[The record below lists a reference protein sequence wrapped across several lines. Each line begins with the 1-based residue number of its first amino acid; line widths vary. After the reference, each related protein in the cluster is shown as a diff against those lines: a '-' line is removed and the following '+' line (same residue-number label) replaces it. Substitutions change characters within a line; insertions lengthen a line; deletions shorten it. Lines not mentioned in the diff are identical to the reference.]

1 MYSYKHQSDVMT
13 RRYFRIDAKM
23 RYRIESHEP
32 LQNHNIKHANQ
43 AVLDLATKYDLAF
56 KNLLASEYPN
66 SEYVEFLVSQ
76 ISAKLQAHYQILE
89 ELEKPGTPDPDFIYR
104 CARTI
109 HKNLNIIYA
118 LPADLAHELEKLQ
131 LFQSDLGQI
140 IVGLCIENDRRT
152 LSEFNEKI
160 KEWRVFIKQAD
171 KDISGQ
177 SAIAV
182 KAVCYAFDVIFCSYS
197 TYLND
202 HFQSGF
208 WRSSALN
215 ISASGVKFSSLTEFV
230 FGAHLKM
237 HFLLPDLE
245 NQAIALEAKVI
256 SSTYLPSSYCF
267 ETKLDF
273 YIPDAISQFAL
284 LQQLQI
290 LEAKEGCKVFR
301 GR

>member
-1 MYSYKHQSDVMT
+1 
-13 RRYFRIDAKM
+13 M

-56 KNLLASEYPN
+56 KNILASEYPN

-109 HKNLNIIYA
+109 HNNINIIYS
-118 LPADLAHELEKLQ
+118 LPGDLAHVIEELQ
-131 LFQSDLGQI
+131 LVQSELGQI
-140 IVGLCIENDRRT
+140 IVGITIERDRRT
-152 LSEFNEKI
+152 LREFNEKI
-160 KEWRVFIKQAD
+160 KGWRVFIKQAD
-171 KDISGQ
+171 KGFVGQ
-177 SAIAV
+177 AAIAV
-182 KAVCYAFDVIFCSYS
+182 KAMLYAFDVIFCAFSV
-197 TYLND
+197 YLNEL
-202 HFQSGF
+202 FQNGL
-208 WRSSALN
+208 WRSSVLN
-215 ISASGVKFSSLTEFV
+215 ISASGVKFTSLTEFIS
-230 FGAHLKM
+230 GSHLKM
-237 HFLLPDLE
+237 NFLLPDLN
-245 NQAIALEAKVI
+245 NQDLDAKVI
-256 SSTYLPSSYCF
+256 SSAYLPSLKRF